1 MTEQACTNVRA
12 RIRSMFSIL
21 KGGLSFMIHL
31 KMENLYLST
40 AKILV
45 KTLNSFGLWILYIL
59 GLQTHMFGLGVLC
72 PVNFFTSRLSSVQF
86 SCSVMSNYF
95 RPHGLQH
102 ARPPCPSPTPGV
114 YPNSSPLSWWCHP
127 TISSSAVLFSS
138 RLQSFPSSGS
148 FQMNQLFTSGS
159 QSIEVSAS
167 GLVLPVNTQDWSP
180 LGWNG
185 LISLQSK
192 GLSRVFSNTT
202 VQKHQFSYAQLS
214 L

>member
-59 GLQTHMFGLGVLC
+59 SLQTHTFGVGVLC

-102 ARPPCPSPTPGV
+102 ARPPCPSPTPRV
-114 YPNSSPLSWWCHP
+114 YSNTCPLSWWCHP
-127 TISSSAVLFSS
+127 TSHPLSSPSPPAFNLAQHQDLFSS
-138 RLQSFPSSGS
+138 SHQVAQVLEFQLQHQSFQWI
-148 FQMNQLFTSGS
+148 FRTDFL
-159 QSIEVSAS
+159 
-167 GLVLPVNTQDWSP
+167 
-180 LGWNG
+180 
-185 LISLQSK
+185 
-192 GLSRVFSNTT
+192 
-202 VQKHQFSYAQLS
+202 
-214 L
+214 